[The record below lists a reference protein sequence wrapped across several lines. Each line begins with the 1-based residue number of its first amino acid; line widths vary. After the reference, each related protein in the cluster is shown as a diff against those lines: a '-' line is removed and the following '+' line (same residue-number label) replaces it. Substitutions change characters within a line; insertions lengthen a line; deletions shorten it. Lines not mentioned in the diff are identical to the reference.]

1 MPARREQRQRTPKEA
16 GMTYSESDNT
26 TFNTIEREMV
36 ELFALVGDGFVG
48 ATDALLSG
56 DKIAAKNLIERDR
69 LIDTLYRQL
78 LETTQKLLREQ
89 KLSPTDIT
97 YLVTILRLIPEL
109 ERSGDLAEHIAQRA
123 LLAIGQE
130 MTPRCRGIVQ
140 QMGDVGTQMWRMATD
155 AFCDKNFE
163 LATTLDSLD
172 DDLDDLHLSL
182 IAEIVTGAMP
192 IAVVIEM
199 AMLARFYERFG
210 DHAVNVSRACTQFN
224 Q

>member
-1 MPARREQRQRTPKEA
+1 MGIEVE
-16 GMTYSESDNT
+16 NL
-26 TFNTIEREMV
+26 TFSTIEREMT
-36 ELFALVGDGFVG
+36 ELFALVGDGFAG

-56 DKIAAKNLIERDR
+56 DKDAAKTLIERDR
-69 LIDTLYRQL
+69 LVDTLYRQL
-78 LETTQKLLREQ
+78 LGTAQRMLKEQ
-89 KLSPTDIT
+89 RLSSTDIN
-97 YLVTILRLIPEL
+97 YLITILRLIPEL

-130 MTPRCRGIVQ
+130 MTPRSRGIVQ
-140 QMGDVGTQMWRMATD
+140 QMGEVGTQMWRMATD
-155 AFCDKNFE
+155 AFCDKDNQV
-163 LATTLDSLD
+163 ATTLDSLD

-210 DHAVNVSRACTQFN
+210 DHAVNIARACAQFT
-224 Q
+224 

>member
-1 MPARREQRQRTPKEA
+1 MGIEA
-16 GMTYSESDNT
+16 ENLN
-26 TFNTIEREMV
+26 FITIEREMT
-36 ELFALVGDGFVG
+36 ELFALVGDGFAG

-56 DKIAAKNLIERDR
+56 DKDAAKTLIERDR
-69 LIDTLYRQL
+69 LIDMLYRQL
-78 LETTQKLLREQ
+78 LGTAQRMLKEQ
-89 KLSPTDIT
+89 RLSSIDIN
-97 YLVTILRLIPEL
+97 YLITVLRLIPEL

-130 MTPRCRGIVQ
+130 MTPRSRGIIQ
-140 QMGDVGTQMWRMATD
+140 QMGEVGTQMWRMATD
-155 AFCDKNFE
+155 AFCDKDNE
-163 LATTLDSLD
+163 VATTLDSLD

-210 DHAVNVSRACTQFN
+210 DHAVNIARACAQFS
-224 Q
+224 QH